1 MAPGPAPP
9 RARPGGEARA
19 NHALAPPR
27 PAEGPPPNMAGAGL
41 ASATPHPAW
50 PAGTPPPTTP
60 WGGLAPA
67 PPSPHPG
74 ALRREEGVFCAA
86 VVPGHLPEVR
96 TGVWT
101 PTAKPTEQKTKS
113 RPVQLRVGG
122 KVNLTVF
129 TPTLMKAFVMTSLFK
144 SYWLEFE

>member
-1 MAPGPAPP
+1 M
-9 RARPGGEARA
+9 
-19 NHALAPPR
+19 
-27 PAEGPPPNMAGAGL
+27 
-41 ASATPHPAW
+41 
-50 PAGTPPPTTP
+50 
-60 WGGLAPA
+60 
-67 PPSPHPG
+67 
-74 ALRREEGVFCAA
+74 
-86 VVPGHLPEVR
+86 
-96 TGVWT
+96 